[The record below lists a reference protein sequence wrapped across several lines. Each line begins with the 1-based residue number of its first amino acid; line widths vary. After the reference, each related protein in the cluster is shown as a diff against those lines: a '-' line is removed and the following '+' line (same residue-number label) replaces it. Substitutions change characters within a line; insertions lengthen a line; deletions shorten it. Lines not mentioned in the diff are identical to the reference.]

1 MVRLEKIVMHGFKS
15 FKRPTS
21 MVFPS
26 NFAVVTGPNG
36 CGKSNL
42 GDSIAFVLARSS
54 SKHLR
59 AKKASDLIFHGSKNK
74 PPSEYAKVN
83 LAFSNKSKA
92 LPLSEENVIVTRR
105 LNTEGV
111 SSYRINGKIT
121 TRQQILDIFTQ
132 ARLNPG
138 GHNIIRQGDV
148 SKIIDMN
155 PLERRGIIDE
165 ISGITEYD
173 DKRNQALKQLEKVE
187 EKVREAE
194 IILEQKEEIIE
205 KLKRDRDSALEYQ
218 RFQNEL
224 ELVKSTIIWKEFT
237 SADKNIGTIDERI
250 EEGESG
256 VKDLGE
262 EIKRIDMEIGE
273 REKEMENLMKEV
285 MRKDQ
290 VEITRKVSKLESSM
304 ENKEN
309 LILSN
314 EREIRRL
321 NEMVKS
327 LSALGRGISP
337 DLKPVLEMKGVHGF
351 VKDLIIVPD
360 QYRVAAEV
368 AAGSHMNDIVV
379 DDLNTAILCVKY
391 LKEKK
396 IGRSRFLPLD
406 KIRSPPKQALP
417 QGTLG
422 WLSELVHHEREHIPV
437 VEYVLGRT
445 ACVNDIGKAKK
456 IAEEN
461 RIRMVTLDGDV
472 FETSG
477 AVFGGYYIKQ
487 AKPEVSKYN
496 KEKEKLEEENHVLK
510 LEIGELEERLKEMRK
525 GVKDF
530 ETFDFEKKRKN
541 VKGEID
547 TLGEKRRGFYEKM
560 TNLQEEVNRFRINKA
575 KYEANFDNL
584 RIQWEEHRKKWD
596 SLENKE
602 FYQKKGVQMLKERE
616 KEILEGITS
625 LGPVNM
631 KAIEEFEILYEEFE
645 EFRERVEKISNE
657 KDSIVKSIT
666 EIENKKREIFTL
678 TMEEMSK
685 LFKEIYSE
693 LTQGEADLGL
703 ETPEDINSG
712 LLISAQPPG
721 KKLLYID
728 AMSGGEKVLT
738 ALAFLFTIQRYKP
751 SPFYVLDEIDA
762 ALDKPNTMR
771 VVDLI
776 KKQSKDV
783 QFIIISHNNEMV
795 KAAEIV
801 YGISM
806 EEGESKVIGVK
817 LPQEN

>member
-1 MVRLEKIVMHGFKS
+1 
-15 FKRPTS
+15 
-21 MVFPS
+21 
-26 NFAVVTGPNG
+26 
-36 CGKSNL
+36 
-42 GDSIAFVLARSS
+42 SIAFVLARSS

-256 VKDLGE
+256 VKDLEE

-379 DDLNTAILCVKY
+379 DDLNTAILCVK
-391 LKEKK
+391 
-396 IGRSRFLPLD
+396 
-406 KIRSPPKQALP
+406 
-417 QGTLG
+417 
-422 WLSELVHHEREHIPV
+422 
-437 VEYVLGRT
+437 
-445 ACVNDIGKAKK
+445 
-456 IAEEN
+456 
-461 RIRMVTLDGDV
+461 
-472 FETSG
+472 
-477 AVFGGYYIKQ
+477 
-487 AKPEVSKYN
+487 
-496 KEKEKLEEENHVLK
+496 
-510 LEIGELEERLKEMRK
+510 
-525 GVKDF
+525 
-530 ETFDFEKKRKN
+530 
-541 VKGEID
+541 
-547 TLGEKRRGFYEKM
+547 
-560 TNLQEEVNRFRINKA
+560 
-575 KYEANFDNL
+575 
-584 RIQWEEHRKKWD
+584 
-596 SLENKE
+596 
-602 FYQKKGVQMLKERE
+602 
-616 KEILEGITS
+616 
-625 LGPVNM
+625 
-631 KAIEEFEILYEEFE
+631 
-645 EFRERVEKISNE
+645 
-657 KDSIVKSIT
+657 
-666 EIENKKREIFTL
+666 
-678 TMEEMSK
+678 
-685 LFKEIYSE
+685 
-693 LTQGEADLGL
+693 
-703 ETPEDINSG
+703 
-712 LLISAQPPG
+712 
-721 KKLLYID
+721 
-728 AMSGGEKVLT
+728 
-738 ALAFLFTIQRYKP
+738 
-751 SPFYVLDEIDA
+751 
-762 ALDKPNTMR
+762 
-771 VVDLI
+771 
-776 KKQSKDV
+776 
-783 QFIIISHNNEMV
+783 
-795 KAAEIV
+795 
-801 YGISM
+801 
-806 EEGESKVIGVK
+806 
-817 LPQEN
+817 